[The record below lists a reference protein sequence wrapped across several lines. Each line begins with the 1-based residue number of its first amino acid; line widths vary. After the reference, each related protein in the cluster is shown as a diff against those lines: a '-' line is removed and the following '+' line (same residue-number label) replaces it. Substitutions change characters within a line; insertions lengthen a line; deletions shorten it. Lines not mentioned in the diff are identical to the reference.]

1 METTAT
7 TKGQIVI
14 PAELRKK
21 LYIKEGTRIRVEL
34 DEEHNRII
42 LTPVTREYIH
52 SLRGSLKGKHV
63 IRVVREGD
71 QLSFLPADAAEA
83 VPAGGSA

>member
-7 TKGQIVI
+7 RKGQIVI

-21 LYIKEGTRIRVEL
+21 LHIEEGTRIRVEV

-52 SLRGSLKGKHV
+52 SLRGSLKGKGALK
-63 IRVVREGD
+63 ILE
-71 QLSFLPADAAEA
+71 AERRKER
-83 VPAGGSA
+83 G